1 MGNLSTGGAVS
12 AYVRVRGHEA
22 ALELDPTG
30 DWRVSLDHDAE
41 RALVERLKRRDEAA
55 FNLFVRTYQQKV
67 FTLVLRMLG
76 NRAEAEEM
84 CQEVFVT
91 VFRSIDTFRGDARL
105 GTWLYRVAVNH
116 SKNRIKYLDRRARK
130 GQDGFDDSSERVISD
145 GGPFVGRV
153 DRPDE
158 SAEGTQME
166 RAVRRALASIDPEH
180 REVVVLRDIEGLSYE
195 EIMQITG
202 LIEGTVKSRLH
213 RARAAL
219 REAIER
225 ELGAKVPT

>member
-1 MGNLSTGGAVS
+1 MTGNLSTPRAVS
-12 AYVRVRGHEA
+12 AYVRLRGPA
-22 ALELDPTG
+22 LALELDPSG

-67 FTLVLRMLG
+67 FALVHRMLG

-91 VFRSIDTFRGDARL
+91 VFKSIDSFRGDARL

-130 GQDGFDDSSERVISD
+130 DQDVFDDGSERVISD

-158 SAEGTQME
+158 STEGTQME
-166 RAVRRALASIDPEH
+166 RAVRRALTSLDPEH
-180 REVVVLRDIEGLSYE
+180 REVVVLREMQDLSYE
-195 EIMQITG
+195 EIAEILG
-202 LIEGTVKSRLH
+202 VPVGTVRSRLF
-213 RARAAL
+213 RARSEL
-219 REAIER
+219 RERMMRDEVA
-225 ELGAKVPT
+225 

>member
-1 MGNLSTGGAVS
+1 
-12 AYVRVRGHEA
+12 
-22 ALELDPTG
+22 
-30 DWRVSLDHDAE
+30 VSLDHDAE

-67 FTLVLRMLG
+67 FALVHRMLG

-91 VFRSIDTFRGDARL
+91 VFKSIDSFRGDARL

-130 GQDGFDDSSERVISD
+130 DQDGFDDSSERVISD

-158 SAEGTQME
+158 STEGTQME
-166 RAVRRALASIDPEH
+166 RAVRKALASIDPEH
-180 REVVVLRDIEGLSYE
+180 REVIVLRDIEGLAYD

-219 REAIER
+219 REAITR
-225 ELGAKVPT
+225 ELGTKVPE